1 MEDYESTKHE
11 LEESTEPLLLA
22 SETPN
27 IPQLITELQRSYMF
41 GANTT
46 ALNENDDLRY
56 CRWDGQTTDG
66 KKFSE
71 NRDEDDP
78 ALPFEGA
85 SDSRIRLIDRVINEQ
100 VSLWMNALKGAK
112 LAVSGRTAEDSKN
125 ASSMST
131 LLEYVTTGRMRQEM
145 RREAELWANYV
156 CQYGWS
162 AVHIGWEQEM
172 GTREQRFTISDLVNM
187 ASEAYKANPDSPL
200 SSIPTLILDPQ
211 KDELTATLIMNFLPN
226 HPEKE
231 VRKMIVDMREKG
243 YATVYDEVLL
253 KSLPVV
259 TTLKPYDE
267 ITFPPE
273 TIDLQKARVVFR
285 KLFMTELEIRSMIG
299 TDNWDEEGVEEA
311 CKTKGMFTWYRDPNI
326 TPTNSL
332 AKDYRL
338 RTNNLIEI
346 CYAYYKQL
354 SEDGTPCVYY
364 TAFSPHSS
372 SDTYLKHEKLGYA
385 HGKYPF
391 VVLRREYIRKAIY
404 ESRGITDILSTDQAE
419 LKAQRDAMRDRT
431 AFETVPP
438 LMYKRRVGGTG
449 RIGPAMLLPV
459 SDVNADYKWM
469 EPPKG
474 SPQIAEFVVNQ
485 IEKEAAGYFGLT
497 REESPPALAQMLQQ
511 NSVDNWLTA
520 WSEAYTQMLQ
530 LTLQY
535 MDVVEIER
543 ICGSVLPRMSDD
555 ITNMYDFEV
564 KFDVRNLYSD
574 LVLEKLQAINQYI
587 LPQDT
592 GGIID
597 RNAMVK
603 LSVEAVSSDI
613 AKAVIT
619 DQASASQKL
628 YRDVQTEIGM
638 MMLGNE
644 ANYVENDPTAQT
656 KMMYLQDIMSKNIKA
671 QQASQSDQM
680 FSALLQN
687 YIKNLQMSVM
697 QQQNKQIG
705 RIGVSPV
712 ADKLKE
718 QTQQSQINLNN
729 AKTQYYQGRVNQQGE
744 NEGY

>member
-1 MEDYESTKHE
+1 MNDYESLGHE
-11 LEESTEPLLLA
+11 ISETQDPLLIE
-22 SETPN
+22 SEKPN
-27 IPQLITELQRSYMF
+27 VPELVKELNRSYLF

-46 ALNENDDLRY
+46 ELNDNDDIRF
-56 CRWDGQTTDG
+56 CRWNGQTTDG

-100 VSLWMNALKGAK
+100 VALWMNSLKGSK
-112 LAVSGRTAEDSKN
+112 LGVSGRTAEDVQN
-125 ASSMST
+125 ASSMTT
-131 LLEYVTTGRMRQEM
+131 LLEYVTAGRMRQEM
-145 RREAELWANYV
+145 RKEAELLAQYTN
-156 CQYGWS
+156 QYGWGI
-162 AVHIGWEQEM
+162 VHIGWEQEM
-172 GTREQRFTISDLVNM
+172 GMQETKFTLSDLVNLAAEM
-187 ASEAYKANPDSPL
+187 AQNDPNSPVAGIAEFVIDRDKEDLAVSIIASVKPEYTEKQIRKIVVDLRTQGYTKIYSETVIKNL
-200 SSIPTLILDPQ
+200 PQ
-211 KDELTATLIMNFLPN
+211 
-226 HPEKE
+226 
-231 VRKMIVDMREKG
+231 
-243 YATVYDEVLL
+243 
-253 KSLPVV
+253 V

-267 ITFPPE
+267 VTFPPE
-273 TIDLQKARVVFR
+273 TIDLQKARIVFR
-285 KLFMTELEIRSMIG
+285 KVFMTELEVRSMIRN
-299 TDNWDEEGVEEA
+299 DEWDEEGVEEA
-311 CKTKGMFTWYRDPNI
+311 IKTKGMFTWYRDPNI
-326 TPTNSL
+326 VPTNRL
-332 AKDYRL
+332 NQDYRL
-338 RTNNLIEI
+338 RTNNLIEV
-346 CYAYYKQL
+346 CYAYYRQIN
-354 SEDGTPCVYY
+354 EDGVPCVYY
-364 TAFSPHSS
+364 TVFSPNA
-372 SDTYLKHEKLGYA
+372 SDETHLKHGKLGYA

-459 SDVNADYKWM
+459 SDVNADFKWM

-485 IEKEAAGYFGLT
+485 IEKDASGYFGLT
-497 REESPPALAQMLQQ
+497 REDTPPALSQMLQQ

-520 WSEAYTQMLQ
+520 WSEIYTHMLQ

-543 ICGSVLPRMSDD
+543 ICALPIPKNIED
-555 ITNMYDFEV
+555 INNQYDFEV

-613 AKAVIT
+613 AKAVVT
-619 DQASASQKL
+619 DQATASQKL
-628 YRDVQTEIGM
+628 YKDVQTEIGM

-644 ANYVENDPTAQT
+644 ASYVENDPTAQT
-656 KMMYLQDIMSKNIKA
+656 KMMYLQDILSKNPKA
-671 QQASQSDQM
+671 QQAQQGDPVFTM
-680 FSALLQN
+680 LLQN
-687 YIKNLQMSVM
+687 YVKNLQMSIM

-712 ADKLKE
+712 ADKMKQE
-718 QTQQSQINLNN
+718 QQMP
-729 AKTQYYQGRVNQQGE
+729 AA